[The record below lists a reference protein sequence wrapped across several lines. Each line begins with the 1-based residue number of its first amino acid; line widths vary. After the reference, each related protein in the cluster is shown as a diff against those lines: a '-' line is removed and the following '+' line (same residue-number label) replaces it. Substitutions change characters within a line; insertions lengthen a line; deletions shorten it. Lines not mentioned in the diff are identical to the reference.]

1 MPAGGE
7 TLREGAQVCVH
18 RSPRLPVRE
27 RGSLHT
33 SDLDGTE
40 FLHTAPVAAGHVG
53 IRDAEGFFVSS

>member
-1 MPAGGE
+1 MCIH
-7 TLREGAQVCVH
+7 RSVH
-18 RSPRLPVRE
+18 RSPRVPVRE